1 MKKGIKESDFQV
13 WSEFF
18 IKPKNSFYI
27 TDNSSKSSSKD
38 FVTMQCG
45 INILSYQLEKHK
57 LAVASGLGRSFR
69 DLHCP
74 RHALKLKPSRRQATD
89 PRSLRSNL
97 SSSLSWALSGCVHVG
112 K

>member
-1 MKKGIKESDFQV
+1 MKKGIKESDFHV
-13 WSEFF
+13 WSEFV
-18 IKPKNSFYI
+18 IKPKNGFYI
-27 TDNSSKSSSKD
+27 TDNSSSKD

-57 LAVASGLGRSFR
+57 LAVASGLGRNFR

-74 RHALKLKPSRRQATD
+74 RHALKLKPSLRQATD